1 MISMSDQLFKA
12 GEEEEELTVYS
23 RELRTLITG
32 YLDQSVIF
40 FSFWATGTEQIS
52 VERQREAACARCCF
66 VFSYKMN
73 VCISGHWFILV
84 KSLLTTDKQMVSLG
98 KGWGVGGVAA
108 PSRPARAQGFPSP
121 SLCSLIGSALW
132 DSRKDSHTARHCNR
146 RQSLIVSTAA
156 DLAASLQ
163 SSAHQ
168 YALD

>member
-1 MISMSDQLFKA
+1 MIPRSDQLFKA

-23 RELRTLITG
+23 RGLNYAHSEVDIWTKVWFLFFLSNRNRTNLGRTAARG
-32 YLDQSVIF
+32 SVWMLLFCLFVQNERLHKWSLVQS
-40 FSFWATGTEQIS
+40 
-52 VERQREAACARCCF
+52 RQ
-66 VFSYKMN
+66 VFAHN
-73 VCISGHWFILV
+73 GQ
-84 KSLLTTDKQMVSLG
+84 TDGLFG
-98 KGWGVGGVAA
+98 KRGGGVAA
-108 PSRPARAQGFPSP
+108 SSRPARVQGFPSP